1 MLRLI
6 PIFVISLVIL
16 TGCSGGYQTISEEES
31 IENRIKVN
39 ADAYLFDAKV
49 IQNGKP
55 TSVRL
60 YFYQTDSIIGIGGR
74 GYLGKGA
81 LKGWITAD
89 SIKVLFPTTKE
100 YLYESV
106 SDLFSSFDCADEIP
120 EFELMSLFSVLPDK
134 LFKDSIITV
143 NRIDDGTDEKRRE
156 YTITIDGCIWNL
168 YIRYDYRDDHFVIR
182 NFEFDDGKS
191 TTLSGNRREYKS
203 DQNIKLA
210 KFKAPLSS
218 EYIRIIP

>member
-1 MLRLI
+1 MLKLI
-6 PIFVISLVIL
+6 PFVISLFVIL
-16 TGCSGGYQTISEEES
+16 SGCSGGYQSIAEEES
-31 IENRIKVN
+31 IENNIKIN

-89 SIKVLFPTTKE
+89 SIKVMFPTTKE
-100 YLYESV
+100 YLFESV
-106 SDLFSSFDCADEIP
+106 SDLFSSFACADDIP
-120 EFELMSLFSVLPDK
+120 EFELMSLFSVLPDR
-134 LFKDSIITV
+134 LFADSIITV
-143 NRIDDGTDEKRRE
+143 NRVDDDTDDKRRE
-156 YTITIDGCIWNL
+156 YMITIEGCLWNL
-168 YIRYDYRDDHFVIR
+168 YLRYDYRDDRFVIR
-182 NFEFDDGKS
+182 NFEFDDGKT
-191 TTLSGNRREYKS
+191 TTLSGKRREYKT

-210 KFKAPLSS
+210 KFKVPLSP

>member
-1 MLRLI
+1 M
-6 PIFVISLVIL
+6 ISLLIL
-16 TGCSGGYQTISEEES
+16 SGCGGGYQSLAEEDS
-31 IENRIKVN
+31 IENKTKVK

-81 LKGWITAD
+81 LKGWITTD

-100 YLYESV
+100 YLHESV
-106 SDLFSSFDCADEIP
+106 SDLFASFDCAEDIP
-120 EFELMSLFSVLPDK
+120 AFDLMSLFSVLPDK
-134 LFKDSIITV
+134 LFENSSIAV
-143 NRIDDGTDEKRRE
+143 NRMDDDTDEKRRE
-156 YTITIDGCIWNL
+156 YSITIDGCIWKIYL
-168 YIRYDYRDDHFVIR
+168 RYDYRDDRYVIR

-191 TTLSGNRREYKS
+191 TTLTGERREYKPG
-203 DQNIKLA
+203 QKIKLA
-210 KFKAPLSS
+210 KFKAPISR